1 MSGQLD
7 ALVRVQLRKWPQ
19 HPPGLG
25 GRPGRDGAWLR
36 ARPAEEQG
44 MPYLKTPGANKIKTL
59 PDGLWLLFGGT
70 AEEPYVDVLCIEAC
84 ASIQNLLDKRSRF
97 APSTQSLVCVCPLN
111 WLLAPLSVADG
122 TPRWQALGMIRREP
136 ETSLV
141 MPVRDVRVL
150 YGLRETH
157 FRDFAAHQVPHPHE
171 FFCPMAALVTE
182 RAYDHPDMQ
191 ALMTRLSANANF
203 FPL

>member
-19 HPPGLG
+19 HLPGLN
-25 GRPGRDGAWLR
+25 GRPGQSGAWLR
-36 ARPAEEQG
+36 ARPAEDKG
-44 MPYLKTPGANKIKTL
+44 LPYLKLPGANKIKTL
-59 PDGLWLLFGGT
+59 PDGLWLLFGGN
-70 AEEPYVDVLCIEAC
+70 AAEPYVDILCIEAC
-84 ASIQNLLDKRSRF
+84 ASIPNLLDKRSRF
-97 APSTQSLVCVCPLN
+97 AASTQSLLCVCPLS
-111 WLLAPLSVADG
+111 WLLAPISIADG
-122 TPRWQALGMIRREP
+122 TPRWQALGVVRREP

-150 YGLRETH
+150 YGLREAH
-157 FRDFAAHQVPHPHE
+157 FRDFAQHQVPHPHE
-171 FFCPMAALVTE
+171 FFCPMAALVNE